1 MKNNYVDYKDIQSKI
16 DMNQHPEVLRYE
28 KNKDQVAYEYN
39 STWDNLKEDNLI
51 PIDNFIEYFEDIS
64 CMYDNDKE
72 FKQCLASVG
81 LKL

>member
-1 MKNNYVDYKDIQSKI
+1 MVIVKF
-16 DMNQHPEVLRYE
+16 R
-28 KNKDQVAYEYN
+28 
-39 STWDNLKEDNLI
+39 
-51 PIDNFIEYFEDIS
+51 NFIEYFEDIS